1 MDGNPGR
8 EIAGYRIESE
18 IGRGGMGIVY
28 LATQTFPERRVAL
41 KLLSPDLASDPAFRE
56 RFVRESNAAA
66 SIEHPNIV
74 PVYGAGEADGQ
85 LYLAMRYVQGTDL
98 HSLLVREGRL
108 SIERA
113 AGICGQVAEALEAAH
128 ERGLVHRD
136 VKPANILLDAA
147 DRAYLSDFGL
157 IRRNRIETDLTETGR
172 FLGTINY
179 VAPEQIRGEQLD
191 GRADIYSLGCVLYEC
206 LAGAPPFARD
216 SEVSTI
222 YAHLQ
227 DPPPLPSA
235 VRDDVPEELDA
246 VAVKAMATRPDDRFA
261 TAGEMAQALRAGGGP
276 PGTGP
281 RRRRAG
287 LAIAGAAAVVIA
299 LVIGVLALGGD
310 GSGGSQTPP
319 SSSPTGTPIPL
330 NSLIQ
335 IDPETGEVLGIVEGM
350 QSSSTDLYTA
360 QVEVGEGGVWELAN
374 GRVAHVNP
382 DDGELVTTIPLSP
395 TAFYTAKGIAVGGR
409 TVWVGAHPGLVPI
422 DPATDQALQPVAL
435 GRALRFGSGYAWS
448 VAFGASNVW
457 SLADDGELIRVD
469 PATFRRTGSVQVG
482 ATGTGIAADSEGVWV
497 IDKLSG
503 TLTRVDPRTLE
514 LDEPIEIAGE
524 LDAVAVGADG
534 VWVLDSSAGV
544 VVRVD
549 PNTGTVGSPIR
560 VGADP
565 TDIAVGLG
573 AVWVTNQG
581 DDTISRIDRVTKIA
595 TPIPVGA
602 PVTSI
607 AVDEATGTLWV
618 SVQPPLVTP

>member
-1 MDGNPGR
+1 MDEDPRR

-18 IGRGGMGIVY
+18 IGRGGMGVVY
-28 LATQTFPERRVAL
+28 LATQTFPERKVAL

-74 PVYGAGEADGQ
+74 PVYGAGESDGQ
-85 LYLAMRYVQGTDL
+85 LYLAMRYVEGTDL

-113 AGICGQVAEALEAAH
+113 SRICGQVAEALEAAH

-172 FLGTINY
+172 FMGTIDY

-206 LAGAPPFARD
+206 LTGAPPFSRD
-216 SEVSTI
+216 SEVATI

-235 VRDDVPEELDA
+235 VRDDVPAELDA

-281 RRRRAG
+281 RRRRAAV
-287 LAIAGAAAVVIA
+287 AIAGVAAAVVVA
-299 LVIGVLALGGD
+299 LVVGILALGGD
-310 GSGGSQTPP
+310 GSGGARTSP

-335 IDPETGEVLGIVEGM
+335 IDPETGEVLRVVPDM
-350 QSSSTDLYTA
+350 PSSSSDVYTA
-360 QVEVGEGGVWELAN
+360 QVEIGEGGVWELA
-374 GRVAHVNP
+374 GVHVAHVNP
-382 DDGELVTTIPLSP
+382 DDGEIVTTIPVSP
-395 TAFYTAKGIAVGGR
+395 SASNTARGIAVGGR

-422 DPATDQALQPVAL
+422 DPATDQALRPVAL
-435 GRALRFGSGYAWS
+435 R
-448 VAFGASNVW
+448 
-457 SLADDGELIRVD
+457 
-469 PATFRRTGSVQVG
+469 PAVQV
-482 ATGTGIAADSEGVWV
+482 WQR
-497 IDKLSG
+497 L
-503 TLTRVDPRTLE
+503 RVVGCVRGLE
-514 LDEPIEIAGE
+514 R
-524 LDAVAVGADG
+524 VAPGG
-534 VWVLDSSAGV
+534 
-544 VVRVD
+544 
-549 PNTGTVGSPIR
+549 
-560 VGADP
+560 
-565 TDIAVGLG
+565 
-573 AVWVTNQG
+573 
-581 DDTISRIDRVTKIA
+581 
-595 TPIPVGA
+595 
-602 PVTSI
+602 
-607 AVDEATGTLWV
+607 
-618 SVQPPLVTP
+618 